1 MTRTAAYCWQSDL
14 RERLLLDVPTGS
26 KGSEADI
33 FANVTQIRLG
43 VVGAVVGAIPEPGTY
58 SLMVAGLASFGL
70 ISRRRK
76 AKK

>member
-14 RERLLLDVPTGS
+14 RERLLLDIPTGS

-43 VVGAVVGAIPEPGTY
+43 VVGAVVGAIPEPGT
-58 SLMVAGLASFGL
+58 LVLLLIGLTLLA
-70 ISRRRK
+70 RVRPRK
-76 AKK
+76 